1 MTTSLLYV
9 SPTGDDHNPGTKN
22 SPLATV
28 DRALV
33 LQAKQVILRGGFY
46 ALPKALALG
55 VAHSGIKLSAAKGE
69 VPILSGGTRVSGWKK
84 VAPGRWQVCWET
96 PVEQLYVGSERRYRP
111 TLPKTG
117 YYTAAGDTAPGERGY
132 QSLAYKPG
140 DVNSAWSNLSDIE
153 VECYQIWT
161 MARMRVKAVDNTNK
175 MLHFTGQTIGKEAY
189 QAIGKGKRYRLVN
202 VKEALSTPGEW
213 YWDRAAK
220 TLTYLSKPGEN
231 PNTLGVFVPR
241 LASLLTIDSAA
252 DITLSGLTFA
262 HSAWLCPP
270 EGNSFYQ
277 AEVNIPDAIR
287 VTNSQHIVFDNCTVR
302 NTGNWAMSFGPGAKD
317 CTVSRSNL
325 IDLGAG
331 GVRIGEQG
339 VQKDPALLT
348 ERIRVSDCLLA
359 HGGRLH
365 PAAVGVWIGHSPGN
379 KILHNEIVDFYY
391 TGISPGWSWGYG
403 ESGAHHNELGYNH
416 IHQIGQGVLSDMGGI
431 YTLGVSPGTT
441 VHHNKIHHIHSF
453 DYGGWGIY
461 FDEGSTGIIAENNLV
476 YRTKSAP
483 FHQHYGK
490 ENIVRNNI
498 LAFGTE
504 AQLMRTRAED
514 HLSFTAERNIVIW
527 RDGPLLGSSWAGTPG
542 KNFILRNNLY
552 WNTAG
557 DQPTLGDKDTTSKI
571 ADPGFVNAEK
581 DDFRLKTNSPALALG
596 FVPFDLNAA
605 GPRSRKP
612 YTRTVPPAFPPV
624 LAAPASQG
632 GVQESFASDAVGT
645 VPTNASVEL
654 GTGGTIVVTEE
665 LGKKCLKFTDAAGQ
679 KARYNPH
686 LYYNPN
692 RVSGTLTGRF
702 NLRLERGAVVYHEWR
717 DGSSPY
723 RTGPSLRIENGILT
737 AAGSELMTLPLGVW
751 LGVEIV
757 HTLGSGAWQLTVK
770 LPGRTPPRRFPN
782 LACVDGKDMKTLRWW
797 GFVADGD
804 APGVFYLGDLEV

>member
-1 MTTSLLYV
+1 MDTLYV
-9 SPTGDDHNPGTKN
+9 SPTGNDANPGTKAK
-22 SPLATV
+22 PLASV
-28 DRALV
+28 QVAL
-33 LQAKQVILRGGFY
+33 AKRPRWILLRGGFY
-46 ALPKALALG
+46 PLTEPLAIG
-55 VAHSGIKLSAAKGE
+55 KAHSGLELVAEKGE
-69 VPILSGGTRVSGWKK
+69 VPVLSGGVKVSGWKE
-84 VAPGRWQVCWET
+84 VAPGRWQVGWES
-96 PVEQLYVGSERRYRP
+96 PVEQLYLGTERRYRP

-117 YYTAAGDTAPGERGY
+117 YYTVAGDTPPGERGF
-132 QSLAYKPG
+132 QSLVYKPG

-153 VECYQIWT
+153 AECYQIWT
-161 MARMRVKAVDNTNK
+161 MARMRVKSVDAAAHT
-175 MLHFTGQTIGKEAY
+175 LHFTGQTIGKEPY

-213 YWDRAAK
+213 YWDRAEK

-231 PNTLGVFVPR
+231 PNKLGVFVPR
-241 LASLLTIDSAA
+241 LASLLTIDGAT
-252 DITLSGLTFA
+252 DITLLGITFA

-287 VTNSQHIVFDNCTVR
+287 VTNSQRIVFDGCTVR

-325 IDLGAG
+325 VDLGAG

-348 ERIRVSDCLLA
+348 ERITVSDCLLA

-379 KILHNEIVDFYY
+379 KIIHNEIVDFYY

-441 VHHNKIHHIHSF
+441 VHHNKIHHVHSF

-461 FDEGSTGIIAENNLV
+461 FDEGSTGIVAENNLV

-483 FHQHYGK
+483 FHQHYGR
-490 ENIVRNNI
+490 ENTVRNNI

-514 HLSFTAERNIVIW
+514 HLSFTVERNIVIW
-527 RDGPLLGSSWAGTPG
+527 RDGPLLGSSWSGTPG

-557 DQPTLGDKDTTSKI
+557 DQPTLEDKDTTSKI

-605 GPRSRKP
+605 GPRGRKP
-612 YTRTVPPAFPPV
+612 YTGTVPPAFPPV
-624 LAAPASQG
+624 LASASSLG
-632 GVQESFASDAVGT
+632 GVHESFASDAVGA
-645 VPTNASVEL
+645 VPTNASMEL

-665 LGKKCLKFTDAAGQ
+665 QGKKCLKFTDAAGQ

-737 AAGSELMTLPLGVW
+737 AAGRELMTLPLGVW

-757 HTLGSGAWQLTVK
+757 HTLGSGVWQLTVK

-804 APGVFYLGDLEV
+804 APSVFYLGDLEV